1 LLVGCAACR
10 WLLLKPLLPLSR
22 AAFFSTV
29 GSFGFWWVWRPP
41 AARAYFLIF
50 LFLFVFDSY

>member
-1 LLVGCAACR
+1 
-10 WLLLKPLLPLSR
+10 LLLKPLLPLSR